1 MKQYVDLILRI
12 LDEGSTKEDRTGVG
26 TKSIFGHQSVYDL
39 REGFPLLT
47 LKSTHWKS
55 IVHENLW
62 FLQGGT
68 NTKYLNDNGIT
79 IWDEWA
85 DENGELGPVYGKQWV
100 NWGGIKEAPR
110 IGLLHKREGVWCVKW
125 SDLHSFGEGTHWCYT
140 DISSFNQHKYS
151 DVDEGRK
158 VTFTTTTLGHNPET
172 FAPHIVATVSD
183 NPTVTYSDGINQI
196 QNAIDTLK
204 NNPDDRG
211 NIVSAWNVGEL
222 NQMALRPCHAW
233 FQFYTEKIPSIE
245 RRKAFREYVRSANID
260 VSGLTEEDAMKHYG
274 FPERYISIQL
284 YQRSADVFLG
294 VPFNIAGYSLILHMF
309 GKVVNMIPKNF
320 VHTFGDAHLY
330 SNHKEQVNRFLFRAI
345 NHDIAGDVSLKE
357 FEKDAFKNGKI
368 PNFYDSPSHFR
379 NEIRNKG
386 SFYGLDLPKLN
397 LPKKDNIFDYKFE
410 DFELIDYNHLGL
422 IKAPV
427 AV

>member
-1 MKQYVDLILRI
+1 MKQYIDLILRI
-12 LDEGSTKEDRTGVG
+12 LDEGVIKEDRTGTG

-85 DENGELGPVYGKQWV
+85 DENGDLGPIYGKQWV
-100 NWGGIKEAPR
+100 N
-110 IGLLHKREGVWCVKW
+110 C
-125 SDLHSFGEGTHWCYT
+125 GEWIPQKDFPPLYEST
-140 DISSFNQHKYS
+140 
-151 DVDEGRK
+151 
-158 VTFTTTTLGHNPET
+158 
-172 FAPHIVATVSD
+172 
-183 NPTVTYSDGINQI
+183 NQI
-196 QNAIDTLK
+196 QNAIDQLN

-211 NIVSAWNVGEL
+211 NIVSAWNVSEL
-222 NQMALRPCHAW
+222 NKMALRPCHAF
-233 FQFYTEKIPSIE
+233 FQFYTEKIPEIE
-245 RRKAFREYVRSANID
+245 RRKAFREHIRNTNIN
-260 VSGLTEEDAMKHYG
+260 VSGLTEEGAMEHYN
-274 FPERYISIQL
+274 FSERYISVQL

-309 GKVVNMIPKNF
+309 GKVVNMIPKNL

-345 NHDIAGDVSLKE
+345 NHEIAGDVSLKE

-368 PNFYDSPSHFR
+368 PNFYDVPSHFI
-379 NEIRNKG
+379 NEIRKKG

>member
-68 NTKYLNDNGIT
+68 NTKYLNENGVT

-85 DENGELGPVYGKQWV
+85 DENGDLGPVYGKQWV
-100 NWGGIKEAPR
+100 DWDKTEVLDNGHTSTIRVPHRNGMQGFTLR
-110 IGLLHKREGVWCVKW
+110 Q
-125 SDLHSFGEGTHWCYT
+125 T
-140 DISSFNQHKYS
+140 DTKH
-151 DVDEGRK
+151 
-158 VTFTTTTLGHNPET
+158 
-172 FAPHIVATVSD
+172 
-183 NPTVTYSDGINQI
+183 INQI
-196 QNAIDTLK
+196 QNAIDQLN

-245 RRKAFREYVRSANID
+245 RRKAFREYVRSTNID
-260 VSGLTEEDAMKHYG
+260 VSGLTEEGAMKHYN

-345 NHDIAGDVSLKE
+345 NHEIAGGVSLKE
-357 FEKDAFKNGKI
+357 FEKYAFKNGKI
-368 PNFYDSPSHFR
+368 PNFYDSPLNFR
-379 NEIRNKG
+379 NEIRKKG